1 MSIPSQAEAKAASLA
16 AEIAPIEAAL
26 KAYLE
31 HPQQVAYL
39 ESTVANKIIIRTFK
53 DVELSAPGIAALKA
67 SITAAGWTTPVV
79 ENQLTPA
86 EVGLGINRGQHK
98 KELFVSFKPGA
109 ATPPEGGGA

>member
-26 KAYLE
+26 TAYLE

-39 ESTVANKIIIRTFK
+39 ESAVADKIIIRTFK
-53 DVELSAPGIAALKA
+53 DVELTEPGIEALKA

-79 ENQLTPA
+79 ENQYTPV
-86 EVGLGINRGQHK
+86 EVGLGISRGPQK
-98 KELFVSFKPGA
+98 KLLFVSFKPA
-109 ATPPEGGGA
+109 AAAGGDGGA

>member
-39 ESTVANKIIIRTFK
+39 ESAVTNKIVIRTFK
-53 DVELSAPGIAALKA
+53 DVELTGPAIDALKA

-79 ENQLTPA
+79 ENQYTPA
-86 EVGLGINRGQHK
+86 EVGIGINRGSHK
-98 KELFVSFKPGA
+98 KLLFVSFKPA
-109 ATPPEGGGA
+109 VATPPEGGGA